1 MIATKN
7 FVQERSISIPIKKN
21 LISTINNYSPK
32 SEYSLKNTFFD
43 PTKNSPPNDFM
54 VKLQKR
60 MSIYSN
66 INDDNRESE

>member
-1 MIATKN
+1 MIASKN

-32 SEYSLKNTFFD
+32 GEYSLKNTFFD

>member
-1 MIATKN
+1 MIASKN

-32 SEYSLKNTFFD
+32 NEYSLKNTFFD